1 VVGELKIILVND
13 QGMEFHWDLDDL
25 DDEDFQFV
33 FDEVD
38 RLVTFL
44 RRNHMYWSKV
54 LGGMMED
61 AAAHS

>member
-1 VVGELKIILVND
+1 MND
-13 QGMEFHWDLDDL
+13 QGMEFHWDLDEL
-25 DDEDFQFV
+25 GDEDFQFV

-38 RLVTFL
+38 RLVLFL

-54 LGGMMED
+54 LRGMMED